1 MNVECELDTEMATV
15 EPATIGEKGG
25 GREHRVTSGQS

>member
-25 GREHRVTSGQS
+25 GRLIGFCLL